1 MTSTTYSKFK
11 LVLSVFLWTLRN
23 NIAVIVIYLSLIAFG
38 AITDTLFGF
47 SVNSKEAGCFLMFLG
62 TLEYALIIGLVISI
76 RSFSYLHNKRQT
88 DMIGSLPVSRRV
100 MYFSKL
106 ISASI
111 ISLVPMAI
119 VDCVIILITQNGY
132 AFAEYFPDESQFL
145 SLTLNASIMLIACIS
160 FFGLMSIC
168 CGKTSDKI
176 ISFFGVNLAAP
187 VAITILTAL
196 PSMLLMGYSFSFNRD
211 LVMLLSPIFS
221 IVTLN
226 PIYWLIFTAIT
237 VIISFFLIKSRKA
250 ECAQSHFAYKF
261 PLIAVKV
268 LISFSAGIVAA
279 LILLLINNLT
289 KSGNDYVSFWIG
301 MVIGSFIAYMIIQLV
316 FARGFSGFLK
326 GLIPYGAMLLCFAI
340 YFTSMC
346 TGFFGYDNYV
356 PELDE
361 IESVSFN
368 ADAPAYFVDGVNIL
382 EHNITDKEV
391 IKKAVKAHKD
401 ELKYKSS
408 FDKAH
413 MLDRLSLFTDDYD
426 NIYNTFSED
435 GEPFYR
441 YHITYKLKNGNTVSR
456 VYDNV
461 YANQIDDDGLSNI
474 DFLLSNTYKENISP
488 LFICDKKYL
497 AAVDLYGAEYWS
509 QEDIDNEDFDEDYNV
524 VYKSKAMEVYNTVME
539 EYKKYGFNTND
550 LSECSLQFEYGKS
563 YKETELYENFAV
575 PKSYKKTIALIKK
588 YGIQTTST
596 R

>member
-1 MTSTTYSKFK
+1 
-11 LVLSVFLWTLRN
+11 
-23 NIAVIVIYLSLIAFG
+23 
-38 AITDTLFGF
+38 
-47 SVNSKEAGCFLMFLG
+47 
-62 TLEYALIIGLVISI
+62 
-76 RSFSYLHNKRQT
+76 
-88 DMIGSLPVSRRV
+88 

-111 ISLVPMAI
+111 ISLVPMVI
-119 VDCVIILITQNGY
+119 VDSVIIIMTQNSV
-132 AFAEYFPDESQFL
+132 AFSDIFHSNLDAL

-196 PSMLLMGYSFSFNRD
+196 PSLLLMGYSFSFNIN
-211 LVMLLSPIFS
+211 LVMFLSPIFS
-221 IVTLN
+221 IITWN

-237 VIISFFLIKSRKA
+237 VLLSFFLIKKRKS
-250 ECAQSHFAYKF
+250 ECAQSHFAYKL

-268 LISFSAGIVAA
+268 LISFSAGIVVA

-301 MVIGSFIAYMIIQLV
+301 MIIGSFIAYMIIQLI

-368 ADAPAYFVDGVNIL
+368 TDRSAYVDGVNIL

-401 ELKYKSS
+401 ELKYKAS

-413 MLDRLSLFTDDYD
+413 MLDRLSRFTEDYD

-456 VYDNV
+456 GYDNV

-497 AAVDLYGAEYWS
+497 AAVELYGAEYWS
-509 QEDIDNEDFDEDYNV
+509 QEDIDDEDFDEDYNV
-524 VYKSKAMEVYNTVME
+524 VYKSKAMEVYKTVME
-539 EYKKYGFNTND
+539 EYKKYGFKTND

-563 YKETELYENFAV
+563 YKETVLSEDFAV